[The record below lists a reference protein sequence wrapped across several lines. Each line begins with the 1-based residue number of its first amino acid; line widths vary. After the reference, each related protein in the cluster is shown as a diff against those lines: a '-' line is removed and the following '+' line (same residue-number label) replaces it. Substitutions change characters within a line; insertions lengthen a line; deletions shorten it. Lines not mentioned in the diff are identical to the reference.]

1 MLKDNHIWSKGNP
14 YHCPHLPLGSITEAI
29 KAARSVGGFSLKI
42 EVEVQS
48 ETEADE
54 AIAAGADIVVLD
66 NVDGPGLRAAASGL
80 RQRWKLDTSEGG
92 LGNKVL
98 LECSGGLTE
107 ANVASFLCNGISTRS
122 RYCADSTLD
131 IDIYSTSAIHRN
143 FLRKC
148 G

>member
-14 YHCPHLPLGSITEAI
+14 HYCPHLPLGSITEAI

-80 RQRWKLDTSEGG
+80 RQRWKLGTPDGG
-92 LGNKVL
+92 LGNKAL
-98 LECSGGLTE
+98 LECSGGL
-107 ANVASFLCNGISTRS
+107 NRSKRRIISV
-122 RYCADSTLD
+122 
-131 IDIYSTSAIHRN
+131 
-143 FLRKC
+143 
-148 G
+148 